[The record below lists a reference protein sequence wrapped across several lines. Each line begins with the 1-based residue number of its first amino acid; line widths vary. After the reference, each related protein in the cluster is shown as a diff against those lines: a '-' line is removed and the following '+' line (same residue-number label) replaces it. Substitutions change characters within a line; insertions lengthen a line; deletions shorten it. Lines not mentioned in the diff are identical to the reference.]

1 MVIRHNETTAALDW
15 RSAAMK
21 SRITSGAPLPLGAS
35 WDGRGVNFALFSA
48 HAERVELC
56 LFDSSGMHELER
68 ITLPE
73 VTDQV
78 WHGYLPGCSAGTI
91 YGYRVYGPY
100 QPESGHRFNHHKL
113 LLDPYAKQLSG
124 TLTWSDSVYGYRVND
139 PKADLSFDSS
149 DNAKYVPKAVV
160 VDETFDWG
168 DDRPPQVPWSK
179 TVLYEAHVR
188 GFTMRHPEITDSKRG
203 SFAGLTT
210 PPVIS
215 HLKSLGVTALEL
227 QPVHAFVDDHFLVK
241 KHLTN
246 YWGYNTL
253 GFFAPETRFL
263 SSDNRN
269 EFKAMV
275 KQMHQAGIEVI
286 LDVVYNHTAEGD
298 ESGPTLC
305 YRGIDN
311 TSYYRLP
318 DDDKRTYINDTG
330 CGNTLNVNHPRV
342 LQMVIDSLRHWVI
355 DMHVDGFRFDLA
367 VTLGR
372 EAHGFDPNAAF
383 FTTIQQDS
391 VLSQVKLIA
400 EPWDIGPG
408 GYQVGNFPTGWAEW
422 NDRFRDCVRRFWRG
436 DPGLLSD
443 VARSMHGSSDLFEHN
458 GRRSSASINLITSH
472 DGFTL
477 TDLVSYNKRHN
488 ADNAENNHDGHH
500 ANFSY
505 NYGVEGSS
513 DDATICS
520 LRERQRRNLLATLF
534 LSQGTPMLLAGDE
547 LDRSQQGNNNAYCQ
561 DNSTTWLDWSALD
574 RETGFHHFVQRLIK
588 LRNDYPLLRRD
599 RFVHGKEKFS
609 STGFAD
615 IEWFGVDGK
624 PMSEADWHNPR
635 RHFLAML
642 LAGDVISTGT
652 ESLKQSTNACLLIVL
667 NAYAN
672 PVSFTL
678 PPTQYDWHCIFTT
691 TSNEPPVTP
700 LTSLVIEPRSVQLF
714 ELRM

>member
-1 MVIRHNETTAALDW
+1 
-15 RSAAMK
+15 MK

-48 HAERVELC
+48 HAEKVELC

-113 LLDPYAKQLSG
+113 LLDPYAKQLTG

-149 DNAKYVPKAVV
+149 DSAKYVPKAVV

-188 GFTMRHPEITDSKRG
+188 GFTMRHPEITDSQRG
-203 SFAGLTT
+203 CFAGLTI

-215 HLKSLGVTALEL
+215 HLKSLGVTSLEL

-263 SSDNRN
+263 ATNNRN
-269 EFKAMV
+269 EFKTMV
-275 KQMHQAGIEVI
+275 KRMHQAGIEVI

-298 ESGPTLC
+298 QSGPTLSF
-305 YRGIDN
+305 RGIDN
-311 TSYYRLP
+311 ASYYRLP
-318 DDDKRTYINDTG
+318 VDDKCSYINDSG
-330 CGNTLNVNHPRV
+330 CGNTLNLNHPRV
-342 LQMVIDSLRHWVI
+342 LQMVIDSLRHWVM

-367 VTLGR
+367 VTLAR
-372 EAHGFDPNAAF
+372 EAQGFNPNGAF
-383 FTTIQQDS
+383 FNAIQQDP

-400 EPWDIGPG
+400 EPWDLGPD
-408 GYQVGNFPTGWAEW
+408 GYQLGNFPTGWAEW
-422 NDRFRDCVRRFWRG
+422 NDRYRDSMRRFWHG
-436 DPGLLSD
+436 DPGQLPD
-443 VARSMHGSSDLFEHN
+443 VARSLHGSSDLFEHN
-458 GRRSSASINLITSH
+458 GRRSSASVNLITSH

-477 TDLVSYNKRHN
+477 TDLVSYDERHN
-488 ADNAENNHDGHH
+488 EANAEANHDGHH
-500 ANFSY
+500 ANFSN
-505 NYGVEGSS
+505 NYGIEGDSN
-513 DDATICS
+513 DPTICS
-520 LRERQRRNLLATLF
+520 LRQRQRRNLLATLF
-534 LSQGTPMLLAGDE
+534 LAQGTPMLLAGDE
-547 LDRSQQGNNNAYCQ
+547 LNRSQQGNNNAYCQ
-561 DNSTTWLDWSALD
+561 DNSITWLDWSALE
-574 RETGFHHFVQRLIK
+574 REAGFLDYVQRLIK
-588 LRNDYPLLRRD
+588 LRNDYPLLLRD
-599 RFVHGKEKFS
+599 RFVHGEEQFP
-609 STGFAD
+609 STGFSD
-615 IEWFGVDGK
+615 IEWLQADGK
-624 PMSEADWHNPR
+624 PMSDDDWHHPQ

-642 LAGDVISTGT
+642 LAGNVMVEDTDSVEQTV
-652 ESLKQSTNACLLIVL
+652 NATLLIVL
-667 NAYAN
+667 NAGLK
-672 PVSFTL
+672 PVKLTL
-678 PPTQYDWHCIFTT
+678 PETQQAWHCVFTT
-691 TSNEPPVTP
+691 TNDVPSATA
-700 LTSLVIEPRSVQLF
+700 LTSQLIEPRSVQLF
-714 ELRM
+714 ALQP

>member
-21 SRITSGAPLPLGAS
+21 SHITSGAPLPLGAS

-48 HAERVELC
+48 HAEKVELC

-78 WHGYLPGCSAGTI
+78 WHGYLPDCSAGTI

-113 LLDPYAKQLSG
+113 LLDPYAKQLCG

-168 DDRPPQVPWSK
+168 DDRPLQVPWSK

-203 SFAGLTT
+203 SFAGLAT

-422 NDRFRDCVRRFWRG
+422 NDRFRDSVRRFWRG

-443 VARSMHGSSDLFEHN
+443 IARSMHGSSDLFEHN

-477 TDLVSYNKRHN
+477 TDLVSYNRRHN
-488 ADNAENNHDGHH
+488 EANAEANHDGHH
-500 ANFSY
+500 ANFSN
-505 NYGVEGSS
+505 NYGIEGDSN
-513 DDATICS
+513 DPTICS

-534 LSQGTPMLLAGDE
+534 LAQGTPMLLAGDE
-547 LDRSQQGNNNAYCQ
+547 LNRSQQGNNNAYCQ
-561 DNSTTWLDWSALD
+561 DNSITWLDWSALE
-574 RETGFHHFVQRLIK
+574 REAGFVDYVQRLIK
-588 LRNDYPLLRRD
+588 LRNDYPLLLRD
-599 RFVHGKEKFS
+599 RFVHGEEQFP
-609 STGFAD
+609 STGFSD
-615 IEWFGVDGK
+615 IEWLQADGK
-624 PMSEADWHNPR
+624 PMRDDDWHDPQ

-642 LAGDVISTGT
+642 LAGEVMVDDTDSFEQTV
-652 ESLKQSTNACLLIVL
+652 NATLLIVL
-667 NAYAN
+667 NAGLK
-672 PVSFTL
+672 PVKLTL
-678 PPTQYDWHCIFTT
+678 PEAQQAWHCVFTT
-691 TSNEPPVTP
+691 TNDLPSAAA
-700 LTSLVIEPRSVQLF
+700 LTSQLIEPRSVQLF
-714 ELRM
+714 ALKP